1 MSQPSQNQQQPQGDQ
16 QLLVLPLPEEEIDD
30 EQENQVP
37 RVDAV
42 QVEAAEDAL
51 EEASA
56 LGRRLTAGPV
66 AGRRGRR
73 RLTEGILPRRRW
85 RPAII

>member
-1 MSQPSQNQQQPQGDQ
+1 MFPPSQNQQQPQGDQ

-73 RLTEGILPRRRW
+73 RKRSEW
-85 RPAII
+85 RYR